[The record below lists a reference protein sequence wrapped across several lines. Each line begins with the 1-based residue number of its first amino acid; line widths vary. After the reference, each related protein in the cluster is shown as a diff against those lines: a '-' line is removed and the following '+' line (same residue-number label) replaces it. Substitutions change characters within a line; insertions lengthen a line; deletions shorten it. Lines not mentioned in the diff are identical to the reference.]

1 MKKLIVV
8 LFCVVAC
15 ASLARASSS
24 DAEAALDTIAQI
36 NHINW
41 VVNTIK
47 TYNNALVL
55 EEEYEK
61 ISPGRLNLN
70 RIPDQETMNRIVEML
85 DQLHALR
92 MQERDLKRWK
102 EDFDLLRRRKI
113 RQFYLEKGHALKDN
127 LVSIFCSGQIVS
139 SVIATSRDSIG
150 VYNDYSCLVEDI
162 ECEANK
168 HVFDLD
174 TEKLTNLH
182 EQNKKLLQDQWNM
195 IRKYNFDDSLRVA
208 DTDINLLISFLKDD
222 DHDRVYSRIEPMRD
236 KFKLFPVYWYYLSS
250 VAMETGHRD
259 VGLEACDIFFKV
271 NRNLFRDDFMLGAV
285 AMNRA
290 VMMEKTDA
298 NKSELRK
305 YLDLSWKNNA
315 GYGDWR
321 RDYILASLY
330 YENLKDAAM
339 AEKVIQHAIASIET
353 KMEELLSRDAGGL
366 VDTVLGENL
375 WFCRRFLEDIKG
387 DKFKFDEARLN
398 RVCSDMLTS
407 SIEKLFYLGRM
418 PTRKLWDLMKDDIL
432 SISVERSRSV
442 GLRGI
447 RQTFEI
453 AYPVKWLLTGGVE
466 VKFAALDGERK
477 VAELSEDVK
486 SRTMDSNRLLHSKFE
501 IASDVLDK
509 ADSFE
514 LRFCHKDY
522 PVSLRFASRSPYVNE
537 EKASAASALHTGIMD
552 GKFSTENLANDLS
565 LFVVSF
571 GGKKYCRDFINPN
584 VVQFSADS
592 QAKDSW
598 LDAIGKVFENL
609 IAIEKGS
616 CEGDGLL
623 ISVGRDGVASVKIDV
638 EGGCVIKYQNNE
650 ENAFRPKVSI
660 FALNEF
666 GSVIGRVDDAWK
678 IKKLKP
684 GMTAESK
691 RKMLTPLHKLRYLAI
706 ETSR

>member
-1 MKKLIVV
+1 MKLAIA
-8 LFCVVAC
+8 LSCLVAC
-15 ASLARASSS
+15 ASSATASSS
-24 DAEAALDTIAQI
+24 DADAALDTIAQI

-70 RIPDQETMNRIVEML
+70 RIPDQETMNRIIAML

-102 EDFDLLRRRKI
+102 DDFDIRRRRKM
-113 RQFYLEKGHALKDN
+113 RQFYLEKGNSIKNN
-127 LVSIFCSGQIVS
+127 LVSSFVPGQIMP
-139 SVIATSRDSIG
+139 SVIATSRDAICAYS
-150 VYNDYSCLVEDI
+150 DYSCLVEDI
-162 ECEANK
+162 EREASRR
-168 HVFDLD
+168 VFDLD
-174 TEKLTNLH
+174 TAKLTDLH

-195 IRKYNFDDSLRVA
+195 IRKYDFDDSLRVA
-208 DTDINLLISFLKDD
+208 DTDINLLISFLEDD

-236 KFKLFPVYWYYLSS
+236 KFKLFPAYWYYLSS
-250 VAMETGHRD
+250 VAMETGNRD
-259 VGLEACDIFFKV
+259 VGLEACDEFFKV

-298 NKSELRK
+298 NKAELRK
-305 YLDLSWKNNA
+305 YLDLSWKNNS
-315 GYGDWR
+315 GHGDWR

-339 AEKVIQHAIASIET
+339 AEKVIRHAIASIET

-375 WFCRRFLEDIKG
+375 WLCRRFLEDVKG

-418 PTRKLWDLMKDDIL
+418 PTHRLWDLMKDDVM
-432 SISVERSRSV
+432 SVSVKRSRSV
-442 GLRGI
+442 GMRGI
-447 RQTFEI
+447 RQTFEV

-466 VKFAALDGERK
+466 VEFDAFDGESK
-477 VAELSEDVK
+477 VAALSEDEK
-486 SRTMDSNRLLHSKFE
+486 SRTMDSNRILHSKFE
-501 IASDVLDK
+501 VAEDVLDK
-509 ADSFE
+509 ADSFG
-514 LRFCHKDY
+514 LCFRHKDY
-522 PVSLRFASRSPYVNE
+522 PVSLRFASRSPYVDA
-537 EKASAASALHTGIMD
+537 EKASAAGAMHTGMMD
-552 GKFSTENLANDLS
+552 GKFSSANLANDLS
-565 LFVVSF
+565 LLVVSF
-571 GGKKYCRDFINPN
+571 GGKEYYRDFSDQDK
-584 VVQFSADS
+584 VLFSADS
-592 QAKDSW
+592 KARDSW
-598 LDAIGKVFENL
+598 ADAIDNVFSNPIVVGEAFGGCMVL
-609 IAIEKGS
+609 PIP
-616 CEGDGLL
+616 
-623 ISVGRDGVASVKIDV
+623 VGRDGVSAVLVDAD
-638 EGGCVIKYQNNE
+638 GGCVIKYRND
-650 ENAFRPKVSI
+650 ENGAFRPKVSV

-666 GSVIGRVDDAWK
+666 GSIVGRVDDAWMVRR
-678 IKKLKP
+678 LKP
-684 GMTAESK
+684 GMSAESK
-691 RKMLTPLHKLRYLAI
+691 RKMLVASRKLRYLAI